1 MTMIGYARCSTAE
14 QNTDDQCSRLTDA
27 GCVKVFPDRGVSGK
41 LASRPQW
48 DACME
53 YLRSGDTLVITKL
66 DRAGRSLQHLI
77 TLSNQLHER
86 GIGLK
91 VLDQDIDTSTAM
103 GRMFYQIMGAVAEFE
118 RELLVERTHD
128 GLRTAK
134 LNGKKA
140 GPKPK
145 LSAADQRHVRRMHAD
160 GETIVEIAR
169 TFKVSRPVIY
179 RVLDAEQAPAAV

>member
-14 QNTDDQCSRLTDA
+14 QNVDDQCRRLIAA
-27 GCVKVFPDRGVSGK
+27 GCARDDVFKDEGVSGK

-48 DACME
+48 DACLK

-77 TLSNQLHER
+77 TLANQLRER
-86 GIGLK
+86 GVELK
-91 VLDQDIDTSTAM
+91 VLDQDIDTGTAM

-118 RELLVERTHD
+118 RELIIERTHD
-128 GLRTAK
+128 GLRTAR
-134 LNGKKA
+134 LSGKKA

-145 LSAADQRHVRRMHAD
+145 LSTKQQDEVRRMHAD
-160 GETIVEIAR
+160 GKTIVYIAEVM
-169 TFKVSRPVIY
+169 KVSLPVIY
-179 RVLDAEQAPAAV
+179 RVLDGAVTA